1 MYWHCSTHINDTHV
15 ILLGGR
21 ESGFKS
27 YIYNLNDFYQ
37 YYYGPDLSV
46 ERKGCAA
53 TQIIHP
59 NATAFVIIIGPDDT
73 SEILNTENIF
83 GQWIK
88 GDTNIFYQYYLMNFS
103 YHFFKGPTLPQN
115 CIDGSMVS
123 SSNGREAILVG
134 CKENPEKIYK
144 LQWNDKATLEWVL
157 MKQKLKFPRSNAVAM
172 LIPDV
177 LTHCTTK

>member
-37 YYYGPDLSV
+37 YHYGPDLSV

-53 TQIIHP
+53 TQIIHQ
-59 NATAFVIIIGPDDT
+59 NGTAFVIIIGPDDS

-88 GDTNIFYQYYLMNFS
+88 GNIYIFYQYNLMNFS
-103 YHFFKGPTLPQN
+103 YHLLKDQHCP
-115 CIDGSMVS
+115 
-123 SSNGREAILVG
+123 
-134 CKENPEKIYK
+134 KI
-144 LQWNDKATLEWVL
+144 VL
-157 MKQKLKFPRSNAVAM
+157 MDPW
-172 LIPDV
+172 
-177 LTHCTTK
+177 

>member
-59 NATAFVIIIGPDDT
+59 NGTAFVIIIGPDDT

-88 GDTNIFYQYYLMNFS
+88 GNINWYLLS
-103 YHFFKGPTLPQN
+103 
-115 CIDGSMVS
+115 I
-123 SSNGREAILVG
+123 
-134 CKENPEKIYK
+134 
-144 LQWNDKATLEWVL
+144 
-157 MKQKLKFPRSNAVAM
+157 
-172 LIPDV
+172 
-177 LTHCTTK
+177 